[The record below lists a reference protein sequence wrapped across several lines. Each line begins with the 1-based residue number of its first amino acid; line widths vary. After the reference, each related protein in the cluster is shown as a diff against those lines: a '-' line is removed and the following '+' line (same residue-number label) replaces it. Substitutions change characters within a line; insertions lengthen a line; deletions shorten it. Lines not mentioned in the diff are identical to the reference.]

1 MAPKKVKTSEAPGTP
16 EKVETPTQGTP
27 TQGTPTQ
34 GQRVSTLKPEKQS
47 GQQLLA
53 GLNGEV
59 KCTGAAFDEAHRHRE
74 AHQRKLNEMLEATLR
89 QIQKS
94 RSHMMQQAAKVRLT
108 TKSFSTKFEH
118 DFACMR
124 DELKKEFA
132 ERAVVIDT
140 SLDGLDQRMEALE
153 QDLETQR
160 QFRKTLVGGL
170 LQPISDQVM
179 KLRDSLETERR
190 DRQLEEEGRERMLA
204 HSVEEITRLL
214 DAEKFAREQQVAEFN
229 SSTDS
234 EQQSLAKRQYQVET
248 EIGDR
253 LRVTRTALEQAT
265 KERVMDQNGVVESIA
280 SFVRRYREQ
289 VSKETDFY
297 SHPVGGD
304 P

>member
-1 MAPKKVKTSEAPGTP
+1 MPARKMKQTDVPDTAE
-16 EKVETPTQGTP
+16 EETPKNESANA
-27 TQGTPTQ
+27 
-34 GQRVSTLKPEKQS
+34 STLEPTKQS
-47 GQQLLA
+47 GAQLL
-53 GLNGEV
+53 GQLNSEV
-59 KCTGAAFDEAHRHRE
+59 KCTGAAFDEAHRGRE
-74 AHQRKLNEMLEATLR
+74 THQKKLNEMLEATLR

-94 RSHMMQQAAKVRLT
+94 RSHMLQQAGKVRLT

-124 DELKKEFA
+124 DELKKEFV
-132 ERAVVIDT
+132 ERGTVIDK
-140 SLDGLDQRMEALE
+140 SLDGLDERMDALE
-153 QDLETQR
+153 KDLETQR
-160 QFRKTLVGGL
+160 QARVKQTQEI

-179 KLRDSLETERR
+179 RLADSLEAERR
-190 DRQLEEEGRERMLA
+190 ARQLEEEGRERLLA

-234 EQQSLAKRQYQVET
+234 AQQSLAKRQYQAET
-248 EIGDR
+248 EIGDK

-265 KERVMDQNGVVESIA
+265 KERILDQNGVVESIA

-297 SHPVGGD
+297 SHPVGGE
-304 P
+304 PVA